1 MKNVNAWNLEEFF
14 AVLSA
19 SNPISTEGSGAGAGR
34 AGRDL
39 HGALGAGACCARARV
54 WQAAGRGTVRLQ
66 EACAV
71 TRGDDADWRA
81 LHVSLHA
88 HKALPGRQVS
98 ARAQSKERC
107 ARRAPV
113 SVKPG

>member
-19 SNPISTEGSGAGAGR
+19 SNPISTEGSGRELGGR
-34 AGRDL
+34 GGTCTGPWERVPAVPG
-39 HGALGAGACCARARV
+39 ARV

-71 TRGDDADWRA
+71 TRGDDADWRT

-88 HKALPGRQVS
+88 HKTLPGRQVS